1 MVGHVRR
8 FRLVE
13 RMVTNFHHSM
23 SSQFI
28 MVSAFAGPELMMETY
43 QTAIK
48 EKYRFSTYGDAML
61 IV

>member
-1 MVGHVRR
+1 M
-8 FRLVE
+8 
-13 RMVTNFHHSM
+13 MVTNFHHSM